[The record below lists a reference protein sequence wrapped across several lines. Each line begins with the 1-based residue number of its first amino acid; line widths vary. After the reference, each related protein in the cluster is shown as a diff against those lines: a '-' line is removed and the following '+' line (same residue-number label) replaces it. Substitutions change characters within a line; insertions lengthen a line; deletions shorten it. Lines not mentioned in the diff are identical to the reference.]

1 VSLTGK
7 TKMTRNARDAVLDAV
22 VTLLEEYGYD
32 GWQLRDVAARAQASF
47 ATIYKYFPS
56 REILIVA
63 ALELWMEEHIYQ
75 AIQKPS
81 DDLEPFETLR
91 EMFHAIF
98 EPWEQHPQ
106 MLQVYVQASTAE
118 GGDRLTTQGYEATA
132 SMESVFKRFDPV
144 FASDLLAILTNVVE
158 GLLSRYVLGL
168 IAVTEILT
176 TIERTLY
183 RLECAA
189 LNDPKRAGSQKRPSR
204 ARPRPKVEGK
214 SGVVR
219 AKRTKGS

>member
-1 VSLTGK
+1 VSVTGK
-7 TKMTRNARDAVLDAV
+7 AKVTRNAREAILDAV

-32 GWQLRDVAARAQASF
+32 GWQLRDVAAEARASF

-63 ALELWMEEHIYQ
+63 AVERWMEENIYQ
-75 AIQKPS
+75 TIEKPS
-81 DDLEPFETLR
+81 DDLPPFETLR
-91 EMFHAIF
+91 EMFRAIF

-118 GGDRLTTQGYEATA
+118 GGERLTTQGYEATA
-132 SMESVFKRFDPV
+132 SMESVFKRFDRS

-158 GLLSRYVLGL
+158 GLLSRYVTGL
-168 IAVTEILT
+168 IDVTDVLA

-189 LNDPKRAGSQKRPSR
+189 ANDPINDDSQKGRPRRNAAPKGGGVKGSQ
-204 ARPRPKVEGK
+204 ARK
-214 SGVVR
+214 
-219 AKRTKGS
+219 AKGS